1 MIWHVQNE
9 NFILDSTRIF
19 MKAFHLLIFDG
30 SLIFPECILIFGLIL
45 LLMID
50 STSDQ
55 KDIPWLYFI
64 SSTSLVM
71 SITALLLRWREEPM
85 ISFSGNFQ
93 TNNFNEIFQFLI
105 LLCST
110 LCIPLSVEYIECTEM
125 AITEFL
131 LFVLTATL
139 GGMFLCGANDFI
151 TIFVAPECF
160 SLCSYL
166 LSGYTKKD
174 VRSNEATMKYLLMG
188 GASSSILVHGFSW
201 LYGSSGGEIELQ
213 EIVNGLINTQMYNS
227 PGISIALI
235 FITVGIGFKLSP
247 APSHQWTPDV
257 YEGVRFVREIPTSL
271 SISEMFGFFKT
282 PCPWRREMLS
292 PTPVV
297 AFLSVTSKVAASASA
312 TRIFD
317 IPFYFSSN
325 EWHLLLEILA
335 ILSMILGNL
344 IAITQ
349 TSMKRMLAYSSI
361 GQIGYVIIGI
371 IVGDSNDGYASM
383 ITYMLFYISMNLG
396 TFACIVLFGL
406 RTGTDNIRDYAG
418 LYTKDPFLALS
429 LALCLLS
436 LGGLPPLAGFFG
448 KLYLFWCGWQ
458 AGLYFLVLIG
468 LLTSVVSI
476 YYYLKIIKLLMT
488 GRNQEITPHVRNYRR
503 SPLRSNNSIE
513 LSMIVCVIASTIPG
527 ISMNPI
533 IAIAQ
538 NTLF

>member
-19 MKAFHLLIFDG
+19 MKAFHLLLFDG
-30 SLIFPECILIFGLIL
+30 SFIFPECILIFGLIL

-71 SITALLLRWREEPM
+71 SITALLFRWREEPM

-125 AITEFL
+125 ALTEFL

-139 GGMFLCGANDFI
+139 GGMFLCGANDLI

-257 YEGVRFVREIPTSL
+257 YEG
-271 SISEMFGFFKT
+271 
-282 PCPWRREMLS
+282 S

-335 ILSMILGNL
+335 ILSMIFGNL

-468 LLTSVVSI
+468 LLTSVLSI

-503 SPLRSNNSIE
+503 SPLRSKNSIE

-538 NTLF
+538 DTLF

>member
-19 MKAFHLLIFDG
+19 MKAFHLLLFDG

-71 SITALLLRWREEPM
+71 SITALLFRWREEPM

-93 TNNFNEIFQFLI
+93 TNNFNEIFRFLI

-125 AITEFL
+125 ANTEFL

-139 GGMFLCGANDFI
+139 GGMFLCGANDLI

-201 LYGSSGGEIELQ
+201 LYGLSGGEIELQ

-257 YEGVRFVREIPTSL
+257 YEG
-271 SISEMFGFFKT
+271 
-282 PCPWRREMLS
+282 S

-335 ILSMILGNL
+335 ILSMILGNI

-458 AGLYFLVLIG
+458 AGLYSLVLIG

-476 YYYLKIIKLLMT
+476 YYYLKIIKLLMN

-538 NTLF
+538 DTLF

>member
-1 MIWHVQNE
+1 
-9 NFILDSTRIF
+9 
-19 MKAFHLLIFDG
+19 MKAFHLLLFDG
-30 SLIFPECILIFGLIL
+30 SFIFPECILIFGLIL

-71 SITALLLRWREEPM
+71 SITALLFRWREEPM

-139 GGMFLCGANDFI
+139 GGMFLCGANDLI

-174 VRSNEATMKYLLMG
+174 VRSNEATTKYLLMG
-188 GASSSILVHGFSW
+188 GASSSILVHAFSW

-257 YEGVRFVREIPTSL
+257 YEG
-271 SISEMFGFFKT
+271 
-282 PCPWRREMLS
+282 S

-312 TRIFD
+312 TRIFN

-335 ILSMILGNL
+335 ILSMIVGNL

-371 IVGDSNDGYASM
+371 IVGDSNGGYASM
-383 ITYMLFYISMNLG
+383 ITYMFFYISMNLG

-448 KLYLFWCGWQ
+448 KLHLFWCGWQ

-533 IAIAQ
+533 IEIAQ
-538 NTLF
+538 DTLF

>member
-1 MIWHVQNE
+1 
-9 NFILDSTRIF
+9 
-19 MKAFHLLIFDG
+19 MKAFHLLLFHG
-30 SLIFPECILIFGLIL
+30 SFIFPECILIFGLIL

-55 KDIPWLYFI
+55 KDRPWFYFI

-71 SITALLLRWREEPM
+71 SITALLFRWREEPM

-93 TNNFNEIFQFLI
+93 TNHFNEIFQFLI

-139 GGMFLCGANDFI
+139 GGMFLCGANDSI

-166 LSGYTKKD
+166 LSGYTKRD
-174 VRSNEATMKYLLMG
+174 VRSNEATTKYLLMG
-188 GASSSILVHGFSW
+188 GASSSILVYGFSW
-201 LYGSSGGEIELQ
+201 LYGLSGGEIELQ
-213 EIVNGLINTQMYNS
+213 EIANGLINTQMYNS
-227 PGISIALI
+227 PGIVIALI
-235 FITVGIGFKLSP
+235 SITVGIGFKLSP
-247 APSHQWTPDV
+247 APFHQWTPDV
-257 YEGVRFVREIPTSL
+257 YEG
-271 SISEMFGFFKT
+271 
-282 PCPWRREMLS
+282 S

-297 AFLSVTSKVAASASA
+297 AFLSVTSKVAASALA

-458 AGLYFLVLIG
+458 AGLYFLVSIG
-468 LLTSVVSI
+468 LLTSVLSI

-488 GRNQEITPHVRNYRR
+488 GRNQEITPHMRNYRR
-503 SPLRSNNSIE
+503 STLRSNNSIE
-513 LSMIVCVIASTIPG
+513 LSMTLCVIASTIPG

-533 IAIAQ
+533 LAIAQ
-538 NTLF
+538 DTLF

>member
-1 MIWHVQNE
+1 
-9 NFILDSTRIF
+9 
-19 MKAFHLLIFDG
+19 MKAFHLLLFDG
-30 SLIFPECILIFGLIL
+30 SFIFPECILIFGLIL

-50 STSDQ
+50 STSDH
-55 KDIPWLYFI
+55 KDIPWFYFI

-71 SITALLLRWREEPM
+71 SITALLFRWREEPM
-85 ISFSGNFQ
+85 ISFSGNLQ

-139 GGMFLCGANDFI
+139 GGMFLCGANDLI

-174 VRSNEATMKYLLMG
+174 VRSNEATTKYLLMG

-257 YEGVRFVREIPTSL
+257 YEG
-271 SISEMFGFFKT
+271 
-282 PCPWRREMLS
+282 S

-317 IPFYFSSN
+317 ISFYFSSN

-335 ILSMILGNL
+335 ILSMIVGNL

-406 RTGTDNIRDYAG
+406 RTGTDNIRDFAG
-418 LYTKDPFLALS
+418 LYTKDPSLALS

-448 KLYLFWCGWQ
+448 KLHLFWCGWQ
-458 AGLYFLVLIG
+458 AGLYLLVSIG

-503 SPLRSNNSIE
+503 SPLRSKNSIE

-538 NTLF
+538 DTLF